1 MGQRLFQ
8 NLFGYEWE
16 LSKSP
21 AGAHQWVAKNAQPTI
36 PHAFDASRKLLPTML
51 TTDLSL
57 RFDPAYE
64 KISRRFMDHPEEL
77 AEAFARAWFKLTHR
91 DMGPRAR
98 YLGPEVPAEELI
110 WQDPIPKVNHPLV
123 DDQDVAAL
131 KQKVQASGLSVSS
144 WCPPPGRRRP
154 PSEAP
159 TSAAAPM
166 ARASGWRRRK
176 TGRSTS
182 RRSWPRC

>member
-77 AEAFARAWFKLTHR
+77 AEAFARA
-91 DMGPRAR
+91 G
-98 YLGPEVPAEELI
+98 
-110 WQDPIPKVNHPLV
+110 
-123 DDQDVAAL
+123 
-131 KQKVQASGLSVSS
+131 SS
-144 WCPPPGRRRP
+144 
-154 PSEAP
+154 
-159 TSAAAPM
+159 
-166 ARASGWRRRK
+166 
-176 TGRSTS
+176 
-182 RRSWPRC
+182 